1 MIKNAIILC
10 AGKSTRFAP
19 FTYEKPKGLFI
30 VRGEVLIERQIN
42 QLIEVGVEDIYLVL
56 GYMKEKFFYLE
67 QKYHEVKLIVN
78 NTYGRYG
85 NLYSLYVAREHLG
98 NTFVCCSDHYFLNNP
113 FIDSNESN
121 KSYRACTYLE
131 DNFREFGVDYSDDDI
146 ITGCYVGGSDK
157 MAMIGHAYFNEKFS
171 KRFVKYLED
180 ELDNFGVTG
189 MYWEEFY
196 AAHIKDLTLHLK
208 EFGPNEIQEFD
219 NIDDLR
225 QFDTDFLL
233 NVDSQIIENICDTIH
248 CHPNEIFDIDVIQ
261 AGLTKV
267 SFKFTVKDVEY
278 VYRHPGGTADNL
290 IDRPTELYVQ
300 YQAKKLGIDKS
311 VIKMHP
317 SGWKISYF
325 VQNIVECD
333 FLSNPEQ
340 LRQDMEYIHKTHE
353 IPVSFEAKIFDDV
366 EEGKKLME
374 IASHT
379 KGNLFDEFKDII
391 EKVEKVN
398 EHVKADHERYG
409 IDLVVS
415 HNDVYEPN
423 YIATSEGDMYLIDWE
438 YAGINDPLN
447 DICCI
452 IARYDYSEEIRE
464 NLLKTYFGRDLTA
477 SEHRHA
483 MGQAILCA
491 FYWFCWG
498 LYKGSVGDDDG
509 FFFLPA
515 YRYLVTHIDDVL
527 EIYNN

>member
-1 MIKNAIILC
+1 M
-10 AGKSTRFAP
+10 
-19 FTYEKPKGLFI
+19 
-30 VRGEVLIERQIN
+30 
-42 QLIEVGVEDIYLVL
+42 
-56 GYMKEKFFYLE
+56 
-67 QKYHEVKLIVN
+67 
-78 NTYGRYG
+78 
-85 NLYSLYVAREHLG
+85 
-98 NTFVCCSDHYFLNNP
+98 
-113 FIDSNESN
+113 
-121 KSYRACTYLE
+121 
-131 DNFREFGVDYSDDDI
+131 
-146 ITGCYVGGSDK
+146 
-157 MAMIGHAYFNEKFS
+157 
-171 KRFVKYLED
+171 
-180 ELDNFGVTG
+180 
-189 MYWEEFY
+189 
-196 AAHIKDLTLHLK
+196 TLHLK
-208 EFGPNEIQEFD
+208 EFRPNEIQEFD

-261 AGLTKV
+261 AGLTNV
-267 SFKFTVKDVEY
+267 SFKFTVKDIEY

-325 VQNIVECD
+325 VQNIIECD
-333 FLSNPEQ
+333 FLSNPQQ
-340 LRQDMEYIHKTHE
+340 LKQGMDYIHKTHE

-452 IARYDYSEEIRE
+452 IVRYDYSEEIRE

-477 SEHRHA
+477 SEHRHV

>member
-42 QLIEVGVEDIYLVL
+42 QLIEAGVEDIYLVL